1 MKTNLIKK
9 VSIICA
15 LFLAG
20 IQLFAQDTFEI
31 KVKLLKSVNPEMN
44 HATAVLRDSKTNKIV
59 AENGKS
65 NNNEFVFSEV
75 KKGEYIL
82 EVQKPGDTK
91 ADTRY
96 IIIDEKISIMNNTA
110 NQITDSPAKTKE
122 TLPAKYNSQSLASF

>member
-1 MKTNLIKK
+1 MKTNLVKK
-9 VSIICA
+9 IAIICA
-15 LFLAG
+15 LFLVVG
-20 IQLFAQDTFEI
+20 QLFAQDTFEI
-31 KVKLLKSVNPEMN
+31 KVKLLKSTNPEMK
-44 HATAVLRDSKTNKIV
+44 HATAILRDSKTNKIV

-122 TLPAKYNSQSLASF
+122 TLPAKKNSLSLASF

>member
-1 MKTNLIKK
+1 MKKNLVKK
-9 VSIICA
+9 IAIICA
-15 LFLAG
+15 LFLVVG
-20 IQLFAQDTFEI
+20 QLFAQDTFEI
-31 KVKLLKSVNPEMN
+31 KVKLLKSTNPEMK
-44 HATAVLRDSKTNKIV
+44 HATAILRDSKTNKIV

>member
-1 MKTNLIKK
+1 MKKNLVKK
-9 VSIICA
+9 IAIICA
-15 LFLAG
+15 LFLVVG
-20 IQLFAQDTFEI
+20 QLFAQDTFEI
-31 KVKLLKSVNPEMN
+31 KVKLLKSTNPEMKYS
-44 HATAVLRDSKTNKIV
+44 TAVLRDSKTNEIV
-59 AENGKS
+59 AKNRKS

-96 IIIDEKISIMNNTA
+96 IIIDEKISIVNNTA
-110 NQITDSPAKTKE
+110 NQITDSPTKTKE

>member
-31 KVKLLKSVNPEMN
+31 KVKLLKSVNPEMK

-65 NNNEFVFSEV
+65 NNN
-75 KKGEYIL
+75 
-82 EVQKPGDTK
+82 
-91 ADTRY
+91 
-96 IIIDEKISIMNNTA
+96 
-110 NQITDSPAKTKE
+110 
-122 TLPAKYNSQSLASF
+122 